1 MILSFPFY
9 QQNSF
14 ASLFSFFQPR
24 SLFLVFVFGF
34 YSLYLKIKISRIE
47 FVLSNNYVFLD
58 NLPYSPLFFF
68 DSLSFKSCCSFFP
81 SFHFISFSRSLFGF
95 VLSNNNFHLKKLC
108 FSWQSFLFSFIL
120 LRFSFLPSNHAV
132 SLFHPFILLAIFLV
146 PYFVFVFDFH

>member
-58 NLPYSPLFFF
+58 NLPYSSLFFF
-68 DSLSFKSCCSFFP
+68 DSFSCLQKSCCSFFP
-81 SFHFISFSRSLFGF
+81 SLYFISFFRSSFGF

-108 FSWQSFLFSFIL
+108 F
-120 LRFSFLPSNHAV
+120 P
-132 SLFHPFILLAIFLV
+132 
-146 PYFVFVFDFH
+146 